1 DLETQSLSQVV
12 VGTGINFLTEIS
24 TFPTELQA
32 QVGTLAPYVKKNR
45 LSRNR
50 FIATY
55 LNEFFKI
62 YQNYTTGSFMD
73 EYRAHCDLIGKHV
86 TIQRPTGTLEAQ
98 VIDINDHG
106 ALVLE
111 NGKVLNSGEVIK
123 VRKV

>member
-1 DLETQSLSQVV
+1 
-12 VGTGINFLTEIS
+12 
-24 TFPTELQA
+24 
-32 QVGTLAPYVKKNR
+32 
-45 LSRNR
+45 
-50 FIATY
+50 
-55 LNEFFKI
+55 
-62 YQNYTTGSFMD
+62 MD

-98 VIDINDHG
+98 VIDINGHG

>member
-1 DLETQSLSQVV
+1 MN
-12 VGTGINFLTEIS
+12 TGLT
-24 TFPTELQA
+24 
-32 QVGTLAPYVKKNR
+32 
-45 LSRNR
+45 
-50 FIATY
+50 
-55 LNEFFKI
+55 
-62 YQNYTTGSFMD
+62 
-73 EYRAHCDLIGKHV
+73 DLIGKHV